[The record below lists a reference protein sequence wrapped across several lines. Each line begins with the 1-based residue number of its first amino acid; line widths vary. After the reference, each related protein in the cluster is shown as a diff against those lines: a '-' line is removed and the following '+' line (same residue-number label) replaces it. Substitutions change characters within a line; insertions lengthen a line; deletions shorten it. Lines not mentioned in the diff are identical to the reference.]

1 MEKKLFNA
9 ELRFY
14 VVIQLAKRMLE
25 DGKITGKEYAM
36 IERKMRQKYAPFLT
50 NATKE
55 STASLVHLLSE
66 NGLI

>member
-14 VVIQLAKRMLE
+14 VIIQLAKKMLE
-25 DGKITGKEYAM
+25 DGKITNKEYVM

-50 NATKE
+50 ILPK
-55 STASLVHLLSE
+55 
-66 NGLI
+66 

>member
-14 VVIQLAKRMLE
+14 VIMQLAKRMLAK
-25 DGKITGKEYAM
+25 GSISGKEYAM

-50 NATKE
+50 NTKK
-55 STASLVHLLSE
+55 
-66 NGLI
+66 

>member
-25 DGKITGKEYAM
+25 DGKITGKEYAL

-50 NATKE
+50 NATK
-55 STASLVHLLSE
+55 
-66 NGLI
+66 